1 MSPSLLA
8 LLELLLVLGTVLGLA
23 VWELI
28 RLRRD
33 MAPPRRD
40 QPDDK
45 VPADPD

>member
-1 MSPSLLA
+1 MSPSILA

-33 MAPPRRD
+33 MAQPPRS
-40 QPDDK
+40 QPQDEA
-45 VPADPD
+45 PADKD